1 MKIGIAY
8 LFRSFI
14 LFGALALLWAI
25 PLADRI
31 ITLGEFEILHYVV
44 RQDVLRAM
52 FFSLGLVALI
62 AWFFPLRWLSKQ
74 KPSIKLIS
82 ALSVAGF
89 GALLPVYGLLSVR
102 GTIILPVLVI
112 PAVGYIFI
120 NLLAM
125 VITGGQEEFRDS
137 RPAKRIRRAF
147 PLSDTLLPGALFAG
161 YVPHPSKLFS
171 LLRIIPAV
179 LICLPLAYI
188 TISNLPK
195 TGLPNSYSSGI
206 DRVNYFEG
214 EIVDRSFHDVKL
226 NSEGHPVLVDDRS
239 VLTLVDPVNRRAI
252 ANRPLKKNCAIGFSM
267 GPKGETV
274 MVLNN
279 DPSEFLFTWF
289 DTKNLNIQ
297 KEENYF
303 LDDANNFG
311 WSMSLWD
318 PQRDIQLGVTAGGTL
333 KSDLEKGEPTDLLR
347 AYPDHAV
354 LDPNRNSFYL
364 CFHIE
369 TVIAE
374 HDTNTLELKRTV
386 KVPQLASRMAIDP
399 VTDRL
404 YVSFPAEGVI
414 RVIDLNNFE
423 VVDTVF
429 SFYGVRTI
437 FVDAERRLLFFSGL
451 PPFMEVRSADD
462 FSLISRLSTPSWIR
476 AMATDPKK
484 PIAYLA
490 TFEGLFEMDLNRV
503 DRGAAAL
510 LFAKSDPYFL
520 ISSMLGKLVQKL
532 DAANPKGHKS
542 YDYKVFEFSRQ
553 E

>member
-52 FFSLGLVALI
+52 FFSLGLVVLI
-62 AWFFPLRWLSKQ
+62 AWFFPVRWLSNQ
-74 KPSIKLIS
+74 KPSIKLIN

-89 GALLPVYGLLSVR
+89 GALLPIFGLLSAR
-102 GTIILPVLVI
+102 GTILQPTLVI
-112 PAVGYIFI
+112 PATGYLFI
-120 NLLAM
+120 NLFAM
-125 VITGGQEEFRDS
+125 VVTGGQEEFRNNQT
-137 RPAKRIRRAF
+137 AKRIRWSF
-147 PLSDTLLPGALFAG
+147 PLSDALFPGALWAG
-161 YVPHPSKLFS
+161 YAPYPSKLFS
-171 LLRIIPAV
+171 FLRIIPAV
-179 LICLPLAYI
+179 LICLPLAYV

-226 NSEGHPVLVDDRS
+226 NSEGYPVLVDDRS

-289 DTKNLNIQ
+289 DAKNLNIQ

-318 PQRDIQLGVTAGGTL
+318 PQRDIQLGVTAGGTVRID
-333 KSDLEKGEPTDLLR
+333 SEQGRPSWLL
-347 AYPDHAV
+347 YVFPDYTV
-354 LDPNRNSFYL
+354 LDPNRDSIYY

-369 TVIAE
+369 NVIVE
-374 HDTNTLELKRTV
+374 HDAKTLELKRTLE
-386 KVPQLASRMAIDP
+386 VPQLASRMAIDP
-399 VTDRL
+399 ATDRL

-414 RVIDLNNFE
+414 RVIDLKKFQVIE
-423 VVDTVF
+423 TIF

-437 FVDAERRLLFFSGL
+437 FVDAKRRLLFFSGF

-476 AMATDPKK
+476 AMASDPKK